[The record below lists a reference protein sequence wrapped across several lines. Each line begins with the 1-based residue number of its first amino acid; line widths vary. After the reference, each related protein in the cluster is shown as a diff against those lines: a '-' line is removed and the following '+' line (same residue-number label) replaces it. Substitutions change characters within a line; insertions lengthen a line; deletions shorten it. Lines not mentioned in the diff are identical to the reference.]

1 MDETKRVDISK
12 LSLNQFLS
20 KYTSEDNKSFQE
32 LHDRDR
38 QEFLLKVSWMFSQNE
53 KHARL
58 NQLAIENG
66 SGAIKMVTSED
77 KVRTV
82 PALQMSEGEAQS
94 SFFFRKPGENLARAY
109 DHQVAV
115 RESQASIPQSLADTE
130 AQRISKTNTRFSSQY
145 LVEFLEK
152 DVPDKKEPF

>member
-1 MDETKRVDISK
+1 MEEKREAVDISK

-38 QEFLLKVSWMFSQNE
+38 QEFLKKVSWMFSQNE

-58 NQLAIENG
+58 NQLAIEG
-66 SGAIKMVTSED
+66 GGPKMVTSED
-77 KVRTV
+77 RVRTV

-94 SFFFRKPGENLARAY
+94 GFFFKKPGEDLARAY
-109 DHQVAV
+109 DH
-115 RESQASIPQSLADTE
+115 
-130 AQRISKTNTRFSSQY
+130 
-145 LVEFLEK
+145 
-152 DVPDKKEPF
+152 